1 MTTARSLAA
10 AAAVLLALLLQVSL
24 FPHVAWQGV
33 VPNLALLVVVGAAL
47 TRGPQFAM
55 VVGFAAGALIDLAP
69 PADHVAGRWA
79 LALTVVGYVAGRVRA
94 ESSPTATTVVG
105 TVAASSLF
113 SLSRPSH
120 RSLWLRFALRSCA
133 ITTCNCSCSFSL
145 SFRAFSALAALAMAS
160 SLSFRSISSPSPA
173 SLALETAADNSSC
186 RAATRSSRR
195 RTCCLS

>member
-105 TVAASSLF
+105 TVAASSFVGTSLF
-113 SLSRPSH
+113 
-120 RSLWLRFALRSCA
+120 A
-133 ITTCNCSCSFSL
+133 ITGLLVGDL
-145 SFRAFSALAALAMAS
+145 SVGVGELLLVIGVAVLWDVVLTPFVLPPLMGLFRRLE
-160 SLSFRSISSPSPA
+160 PA
-173 SLALETAADNSSC
+173 RVT
-186 RAATRSSRR
+186 
-195 RTCCLS
+195 